1 MLNRIFF
8 FENNIHKFLIIFLT
22 IFNFGFLSI
31 FKFDLINYYPFFFIL
46 LFFIYYEKKFSFL
59 LLLTSIL
66 SFNYFLIY
74 TPAFFLL
81 VKNKKKYFYDLSIA
95 LIAYCLIYL
104 SMNYFLI
111 DKSFNNQSILSIG
124 LFKDIYN
131 KSISEIIV
139 NYYQFIFYFVEII
152 FINYAIL
159 TEEQK
164 IKYSL
169 FALGIININLIVLL
183 FIGNFEWGYA
193 VFHFNRISIFTIPFL
208 VYLLINIKRFQF
220 IKYFFL
226 LINFILSLGSIIW
239 FIFIF

>member
-1 MLNRIFF
+1 
-8 FENNIHKFLIIFLT
+8 
-22 IFNFGFLSI
+22 
-31 FKFDLINYYPFFFIL
+31 
-46 LFFIYYEKKFSFL
+46 
-59 LLLTSIL
+59 
-66 SFNYFLIY
+66 
-74 TPAFFLL
+74 
-81 VKNKKKYFYDLSIA
+81 
-95 LIAYCLIYL
+95 
-104 SMNYFLI
+104 MNYFLI